1 MNRIVPAII
10 AASLGMGLA
19 AQTTGSMQGKVL
31 DSKGKPISNSK
42 VVVSKIGINWIKEL
56 KVSAEG
62 KFFQVGFAPGNYE
75 ISVSAPGYVEIKEQD
90 RIGVGLVLQKDYVL
104 LTPTEAPRTGN
115 QATQPDPSAT
125 AETKGLESYNQA
137 VGLFNQKNF
146 SEALPLFET
155 AVVSLNESIA
165 KATDAVVKTEL
176 GEKLATTERPYA
188 FSLVEVGKA
197 DEQKRTEFFAKAE
210 PLLVKAYELNPKDQ
224 NTIVYLLDIATAK
237 QDAEGVK
244 KYQAALDT
252 ILGPRPELAYNQ
264 GVELYNAGKLAQ
276 AKPHFLKS
284 IEVKA
289 DFADAYYLLAM
300 CEFSDNN
307 LKGTKTSLQ
316 KYIELAP
323 TGKHAAEVKAML
335 ADPSLKN
342 IK

>member
-1 MNRIVPAII
+1 MKPIVPAII
-10 AASLGMGLA
+10 AASLGLSLA

-31 DSKGKPISNSK
+31 DSKGKPVPNSK
-42 VVVSKIGINWIKEL
+42 VVVSKIGINWVKEM
-56 KVSAEG
+56 KISAEG
-62 KFFQVGFAPGNYE
+62 KFFQVGFAPGDYE
-75 ISVSAPGYVEIKEQD
+75 ISVSAPGYVEIKGQEHV
-90 RIGVGLVLQKDYVL
+90 GVGLVLNKDYVL
-104 LTPTEAPRTGN
+104 LTPAEAPRTGN
-115 QATQPDPSAT
+115 LTAQPDPSAA

-155 AVVSLNESIA
+155 AAVSLNESIA
-165 KATDAVVKTEL
+165 KATDAAVKTDLEK
-176 GEKLATTERPYA
+176 KLATTERPYA

-197 DEQKRTEFFAKAE
+197 DEQKRMEFFAKAE
-210 PLLVKAYELNPKDQ
+210 PMLAKAYELNPKDQ
-224 NTIVYLLDIATAK
+224 NTLVYLIDLATAK
-237 QDAEGVK
+237 QDAESVK
-244 KYQAALDT
+244 KYQAALDA

-264 GVELYNAGKLAQ
+264 GVELYNAGKLGE
-276 AKPHFLKS
+276 AKPFFLKS
-284 IEVKA
+284 IGVKA

-307 LKGTKTSLQ
+307 LKGTKANLQ

>member
-10 AASLGMGLA
+10 AASLGLGLA
-19 AQTTGSMQGKVL
+19 AQTTGSIQGKVL
-31 DSKGKPISNSK
+31 DSKGKPVPSCK
-42 VVVSKIGINWIKEL
+42 VVVSKVGINWVKEL

-62 KFFQVGFAPGNYE
+62 KFFQVGFAPGEYG

-90 RIGVGLVLQKDYVL
+90 RVGVGLVLQKDYVL
-104 LTPTEAPRTGN
+104 LTPAEAPKTGG
-115 QATQPDPSAT
+115 QMAKPDPSAA

-155 AVVSLNESIA
+155 AVLSLTDSIA
-165 KATDAVVKTEL
+165 KSTDAAKGEL
-176 GEKLATTERPYA
+176 EKKLATTERPYA
-188 FSLVEVGKA
+188 FSLMEVAKA
-197 DEQKRTEFFAKAE
+197 DESKRTEFFAKAE
-210 PLLVKAYELNPKDQ
+210 PMLVKAFESNPKDQ
-224 NTIVYLLDIATAK
+224 NTVIYLLDIATAK

-244 KYQAALDT
+244 KYQTALDS

-289 DFADAYYLLAM
+289 DFAEAYYLLAM
-300 CEFSDNN
+300 CEFAEMN
-307 LKGTKTSLQ
+307 LKGTKANLQ
-316 KYIELAP
+316 KYLELDP
-323 TGKHAAEVKAML
+323 NGKHAAEVKEML
-335 ADPSLKN
+335 KAPELKN
-342 IK
+342 VK